1 MNSLN
6 NEQKELLFD
15 YCIGLTSQKETD
27 EAEALISS
35 NQEAA
40 EIQQKLIA
48 ALEPLGSLEPESCP
62 DELVENTILRVQ
74 NLAESSQQQLREL
87 LATE

>member
-1 MNSLN
+1 MNPLN

-15 YCIGLTSQKETD
+15 YCIGLTSQTETD

-40 EIQQKLIA
+40 EIQQ
-48 ALEPLGSLEPESCP
+48 
-62 DELVENTILRVQ
+62 
-74 NLAESSQQQLREL
+74 
-87 LATE
+87 